1 MVLYLEKIVICI
13 CIILITGINGKESN
27 TTVKNF
33 WDYYVTVV
41 EKFGEDFNKIDPN
54 SFTEFINQITMVCFR
69 KEIYRRLK
77 VKPWITLEELKDK
90 FANITNDTYIEDA
103 YNELR
108 EHLIE
113 RGPIP
118 MSYVIREYICNI
130 IVLICIFLVVYLGV
144 YVIYVLFE
152 FVYIFLMSEISGFII
167 IGNLLPHLFEKFI
180 NQCICSALMGL
191 VVFYFVRR
199 YTNWREKRKKE
210 KEEKAKKE
218 KEEQVKKEKE
228 TEMSNKE
235 QKEDKSNI
243 NNNKSNE
250 QSNTEH
256 TNKE

>member
-13 CIILITGINGKESN
+13 CIILIAGINGKESN

-41 EKFGEDFNKIDPN
+41 DKFGEDFNKIDPN
-54 SFTEFINQITMVCFR
+54 SFTDFINQITMVCFR

-77 VKPWITLEELKDK
+77 VKPWITLEELEDK
-90 FANITNDTYIEDA
+90 FANVTNDTYIEDA
-103 YNELR
+103 YNELK
-108 EHLIE
+108 ESLIE

-118 MSYVIREYICNI
+118 MSYVIIEYICNI
-130 IVLICIFLVVYLGV
+130 IVLICIFLVVYFGV

-152 FVYIFLMSEISGFII
+152 FVYIFLMSEVSGFII
-167 IGNLLPHLFEKFI
+167 IGNLLPHLFENLI

-218 KEEQVKKEKE
+218 KEKE
-228 TEMSNKE
+228 TSNKE
-235 QKEDKSNI
+235 QKEEKNNI

-250 QSNTEH
+250 QSNEEH
-256 TNKE
+256 TNK

>member
-13 CIILITGINGKESN
+13 CIILIAKINGKESN

-41 EKFGEDFNKIDPN
+41 DKFGEDFNKIDPN
-54 SFTEFINQITMVCFR
+54 TFTEFINQITMVCFR

-77 VKPWITLEELKDK
+77 VKPWITLEELDNK

-130 IVLICIFLVVYLGV
+130 LVLICILLVVYYGV

-167 IGNLLPHLFEKFI
+167 IGNLLPHLFENLI
-180 NQCICSALMGL
+180 NQCICSALVGL

-218 KEEQVKKEKE
+218 KEKEKE
-228 TEMSNKE
+228 TSNKE
-235 QKEDKSNI
+235 QNEEQNNI

-250 QSNTEH
+250 QSNAEQ
-256 TNKE
+256 TNKQ